1 MDEDTISN
9 FINALSQL
17 LKILEFWNCI
27 DKRLEINL
35 KPVTETFCFRL
46 YTKVLP
52 QIKQILKKI
61 QTDFITTKEM
71 LQNYF
76 VNDLFRNLEDIL
88 DQINE
93 NNHQIVVI
101 NTIQLLSRIINVSIM
116 KIQLFIQDQGN
127 KIYISLIN
135 IFSPFVASLNQFQQ
149 KLV

>member
-1 MDEDTISN
+1 
-9 FINALSQL
+9 
-17 LKILEFWNCI
+17 
-27 DKRLEINL
+27 
-35 KPVTETFCFRL
+35 
-46 YTKVLP
+46 
-52 QIKQILKKI
+52 
-61 QTDFITTKEM
+61 M